1 MRVRAL
7 DGGTHQLV
15 HQWLCRPIG
24 MTLTD
29 EDLEGFDDVRP
40 PPPAEFMLTPS
51 KEVREATFTLLYDGE
66 FAGTALAVG
75 PRLVITAGHHFK
87 VSQQDVGLL
96 TLHNAAFVSK
106 RKQGVGI
113 AYVQK
118 DQGHD
123 LLLLWPEE
131 DLPCVRV
138 HRLRPMPGARVA
150 TVYSSPKAPHRE
162 LITSPGQVYSTTEK
176 LCRSRGTV
184 TTQGASGAPVIDSYG
199 ERIVGIHLSVSDIG
213 LAGTWVSEFVP
224 ADRVVQLM
232 LNAHADPYRP
242 YRVEEEEAPKRKA
255 AAAAATAAAAAAK
268 KKATAAKAKSTKSAA
283 SAAKSSA
290 SKQNAT
296 AGKATSKA
304 AKTSKSSKAVVAEPK
319 RKQKEAPAKP
329 TAAETTK
336 PRVSLAKAM
345 LTPPPTKTSKAAKSA
360 KAAVKATTRDQDKP
374 STGKTATTKKKK

>member
-1 MRVRAL
+1 
-7 DGGTHQLV
+7 
-15 HQWLCRPIG
+15 

-224 ADRVVQLM
+224 ADRVVQLL

-255 AAAAATAAAAAAK
+255 AAAAAAAK
-268 KKATAAKAKSTKSAA
+268 EKAKAAKAKSTKSAA
-283 SAAKSSA
+283 SAAKSRVSR
-290 SKQNAT
+290 QNAT

-329 TAAETTK
+329 TAAETK

-345 LTPPPTKTSKAAKSA
+345 LTPPTTTTSKAAKSA
-360 KAAVKATTRDQDKP
+360 KAAVKATTRDQAKP
-374 STGKTATTKKKK
+374 PTGKTAATKKKK